1 MMRMTSAALTIV
13 EFVGGGFCVTFVW
26 YRVGVVVTR
35 ATSFKLRCLADDVI

>member
-26 YRVGVVVTR
+26 YRVGVVVT
-35 ATSFKLRCLADDVI
+35 SFKLRCLADDVI